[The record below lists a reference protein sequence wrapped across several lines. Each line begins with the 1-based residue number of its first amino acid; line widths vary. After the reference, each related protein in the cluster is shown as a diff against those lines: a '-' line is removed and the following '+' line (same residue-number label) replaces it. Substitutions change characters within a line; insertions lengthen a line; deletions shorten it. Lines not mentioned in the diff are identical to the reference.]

1 MKLTKEEKRLVDLRI
16 KDLEEQNEKIHREL
30 DSYYSDVLNLL
41 KVRIKTAEN
50 ERIKGLLEKT
60 RYDYFGGSFN
70 RDLGFGVD
78 SILDYKEKSHDNY
91 EYILRII
98 KETDAIKV
106 ESYKTSI
113 NSLVADFYP
122 LWYER
127 HLSHITMKCPACGKL
142 IHRGCKKCTCGK
154 EFPEPETEYQIL
166 KENEDYIVRKC
177 RGGYCYEYEWVEI
190 VKDSQVFRACPGY
203 VVDDDY
209 YSEDDLDSIE
219 DTGVIENKTTIDL
232 DKEELE

>member
-30 DSYYSDVLNLL
+30 DSYYGDVLNLL

-60 RYDYFGGSFN
+60 RYDYFGGFFN

-106 ESYKTSI
+106 ESYKTT
-113 NSLVADFYP
+113 NNRLVADFYP
-122 LWYER
+122 LWSSLDYC
-127 HLSHITMKCPACGKL
+127 TMKCPACGKL
-142 IHRGCKKCTCGK
+142 IHKNCYKCTCGK
-154 EFPEPETEYQIL
+154 EFPEPETKYSLIED
-166 KENEDYIVRKC
+166 NGDYIVRKC
-177 RGGYCYEYEWVEI
+177 RGGYDYENEWIEI
-190 VKDSQVFRACPGY
+190 VKDGKVFFARQGY
-203 VVDDDY
+203 VVDDSVYADEFDDY
-209 YSEDDLDSIE
+209 VDED
-219 DTGVIENKTTIDL
+219 KTTVDL